1 MHSAGYYRMLA
12 DECFRLANEAVDQDR
27 IKLLRSRGRDYSEMA
42 AAIDRGEEVD
52 DPIIS
57 NE

>member
-12 DECFRLANEAVDQDR
+12 DECFRLANEAVDKDR
-27 IKLLRSRGRDYSEMA
+27 IKLLRSRGQEYSEMA
-42 AAIDRGEEVD
+42 AAIDRGEKVD
-52 DPIIS
+52 DPLRP